1 MSSLSP
7 TRPSLAPLP
16 AQALLI
22 DVRAYSEY
30 MAGHLPDAHS
40 VPLPQLGEQIVH
52 LAPDHATPIIL
63 YCASGARSEQ
73 ALGLL
78 QQQGYTEVHNG
89 GGAVQLAQRLGLALQ
104 AGL

>member
-7 TRPSLAPLP
+7 TLPSLAPLP
-16 AQALLI
+16 ELALLI
-22 DVRAYSEY
+22 DVRSYSEY
-30 MAGHLPDAHS
+30 LAGHLPDAHC
-40 VPLPQLGEQIVH
+40 VPLPQLGEQIAH
-52 LAPDHATPIIL
+52 LAPDLAAPIIL

-78 QQQGYTEVHNG
+78 QRQGYTDAHNG
-89 GGAVQLAQRLGLALQ
+89 GGAVQLAQRLRRPLQ